1 MPQCNNVHFPL
12 HNRVFDIRDRR
23 TMMDEVTINPGAE
36 KVGWC
41 GRNLTSRILEGVMAR
56 RGLVEPRERI
66 GLRMLDAEK
75 H

>member
-1 MPQCNNVHFPL
+1 
-12 HNRVFDIRDRR
+12 
-23 TMMDEVTINPGAE
+23 MMDEVTINPGAE

-41 GRNLTSRILEGVMAR
+41 GRNLTSRILEGLMAR